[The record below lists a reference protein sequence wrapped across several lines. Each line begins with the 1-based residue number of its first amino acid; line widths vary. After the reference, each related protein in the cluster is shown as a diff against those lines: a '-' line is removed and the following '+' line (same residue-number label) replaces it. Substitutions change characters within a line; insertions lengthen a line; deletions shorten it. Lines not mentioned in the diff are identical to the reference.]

1 MKNILLS
8 LCILCAISA
17 CPTVFA
23 ADSKKDMKDTTEDG
37 PVTLAGMMAVK
48 GTDAKKDVVARI
60 EGKKKGHWYN
70 LVATGE
76 IATKIE
82 KLRQEGDKVKVSG
95 KKTGDDIAVES
106 IDSVKNMKK

>member
-1 MKNILLS
+1 MKNILFA
-8 LCILCAISA
+8 LCILCALSA

-23 ADSKKDMKDTTEDG
+23 AESKKDMKDVSEDG

-48 GTDAKKDVVARI
+48 ATDAKKDVVARL